1 MIKKLRYYIAMEKLK
16 NKKILVTGA
25 DGFIGSHLV
34 ERIVAEGADVRAL
47 VYYNSWE
54 SIGLLRFIEKLG
66 KKCEIVMG
74 DIRDPHFCLQATK
87 DQDYI
92 FHLAAL
98 IAIPYSYIAPTSFFE
113 TNVLGTVN
121 LLEAAKKNS
130 RLTKFIHTS
139 TSETYGTAL
148 YSPIDEKHELQAQ
161 SPYAASKVGA
171 DKAAMSYYL
180 SFGTPVSIIRPFNNY
195 GPRQSARAVIPTII
209 TQLISDKIKKV
220 KLGSLDPV
228 RDYTF
233 ALDTADAFIKV
244 CLSSKTIGEIVNVG
258 SGKGVSIGEIYK
270 MASTIV
276 GIQKEVELDT
286 QRIRPSKSEVW
297 KLICDNA
304 KIKKLAGWKPTIDFK
319 TGLEITINWIREH
332 MDMYRPEMYSV

>member
-1 MIKKLRYYIAMEKLK
+1 MGELK
-16 NKKILVTGA
+16 DKNILVTGA

-34 ERIVAEGADVRAL
+34 ERLASEGANVRAL

-54 SIGLLRFIEKLG
+54 SIGLLRYIPNLEK
-66 KKCEIVMG
+66 KYEVVKG
-74 DIRDPHFCLQATK
+74 DIRDPHFCLEVAK

-130 RLTKFIHTS
+130 NLMRFVHTS
-139 TSETYGTAL
+139 TSETYGNAL
-148 YSPIDEKHELQAQ
+148 YSPMDEKHDLQAQ

-180 SFGTPVSIIRPFNNY
+180 SFGTPVSIVRPFNNY

-209 TQLISDKIKKV
+209 TQLLSEKCKKV

-233 ALDTADAFIKV
+233 APDTAYAFVKV
-244 CLSSKTIGEIVNVG
+244 SLSQKTIGEVINAG
-258 SGKGVSIGEIYK
+258 TGKGFSIGEIYA
-270 MASTIV
+270 MAQTILGV
-276 GIQKEVELDT
+276 KKEVQLDT
-286 QRIRPSKSEVW
+286 QRVRPEKSEVW
-297 KLICDNA
+297 KLICDNR
-304 KIKKLAGWKPTIDFK
+304 KITKLAGWKPTTDFK
-319 TGLEITINWIREH
+319 TGLGITSNWIQEH
-332 MDMYRPEMYSV
+332 MDMYRPEMYSI